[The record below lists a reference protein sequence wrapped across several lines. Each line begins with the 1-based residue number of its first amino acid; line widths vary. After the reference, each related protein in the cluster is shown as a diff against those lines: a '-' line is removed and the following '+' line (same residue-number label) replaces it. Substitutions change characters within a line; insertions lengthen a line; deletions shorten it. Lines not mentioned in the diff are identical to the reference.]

1 MGSLAPTQ
9 IMRPWPLTCNPFGV
23 CWCNG
28 EFPSCVVMVCHA
40 CTSCMGALGIV
51 FKKLLTFGQCWT
63 KLLPHVCFNISIMVS
78 NVCLHHIHGLLIYN
92 HSHNGYMVS
101 TNNNTWSTSVHISK
115 NCLLVFKLIDCL
127 GLRKWLTKLS
137 LIIEVFQ
144 FKVHSL
150 MTRRIEM

>member
-40 CTSCMGALGIV
+40 CTSCLGALGIE
-51 FKKLLTFGQCWT
+51 FKKLL
-63 KLLPHVCFNISIMVS
+63 LLVNAGLNYCRMSALISPLWCQMFAYTIFMV
-78 NVCLHHIHGLLIYN
+78 L
-92 HSHNGYMVS
+92 VS
-101 TNNNTWSTSVHISK
+101 TNNNTWSTYVHISK

-127 GLRKWLTKLS
+127 ELCKWLIKLS
-137 LIIEVFQ
+137 LILEVFQ

-150 MTRRIEM
+150 MTRRIEI